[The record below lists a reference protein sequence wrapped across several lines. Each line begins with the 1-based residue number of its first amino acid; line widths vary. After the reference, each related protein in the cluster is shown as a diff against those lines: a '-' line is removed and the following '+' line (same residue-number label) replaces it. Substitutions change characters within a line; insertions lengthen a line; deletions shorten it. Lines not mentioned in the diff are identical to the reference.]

1 MSPPLILAIDQG
13 TTSSRALVYDAATF
27 AVLGSAQQEIEQ
39 HYPRDGWVEHE
50 PEDIWYSVAR
60 TVREAL
66 ARSGCD
72 AKSVAAIGITNQR
85 ETVVV
90 WDRPTGTQR
99 HRAIVWQDRRTTDFC
114 REHAA
119 DQPWLTERTGL
130 VLDPY
135 FSGTKLRWML
145 EADPTLEVLARNG
158 QVAFGTVD
166 SFLIWRLT
174 GGAVHATDATNASR
188 TLLFNIHTM
197 QWDDELLRYFGVP
210 RSVLPEVKPSV
221 AAFGVTKGLDFLPDG
236 VPIRGVAGDQQ
247 AALFGQGCFGPG
259 AAKCTYGTGA
269 FYLLH
274 TGDTAVP
281 SKHKLL
287 TTVAAM
293 TDAKPKY
300 ALEGAVFVAGAAV
313 QWLRDGL
320 HLFESAAE
328 VERLAKESNPAE
340 PVLFVPGFVGLG
352 APHWVPEARGVIF
365 GLTRAT
371 TAADLGRA
379 ALEGV
384 AFQVADLIDAA
395 EKDAAE
401 PNPPAPLPEGKG
413 ESDSRA
419 SSPLAASR
427 DAREGPL
434 AKPRAASVSPFPSG
448 RGAGGVGPLRVDG
461 GMARNDWFLQC
472 QADALGRPVAR
483 AAQSESTA
491 LGAAFLAAV
500 GAGLADESTLG
511 ARVAAAT
518 RFEPALP
525 AADRERKLAAWRRA
539 VRTVIGFYSAGG

>member
-1 MSPPLILAIDQG
+1 MTSPVLLAIDQG
-13 TTSSRALVYDAATF
+13 TTSSRAVVFDSTTF
-27 AVLGSAQQEIEQ
+27 AILGSAQQEIEQ
-39 HYPRDGWVEHE
+39 HYPKDGWVEHE

-66 ARSGCD
+66 AKSGRD
-72 AKSVAAIGITNQR
+72 PKTVTAVGITNQR

-90 WDRPTGTQR
+90 WDRANGRPV

-119 DQPWLTERTGL
+119 DQPWLTSKTGL

-135 FSGTKLRWML
+135 FSGTKLRWFL
-145 EADPTLEVLARNG
+145 EERRNLRAACERG
-158 QVAFGTVD
+158 AYGCGTVD

-174 GGAVHATDATNASR
+174 GGEVHATDTSNASR

-210 RSVLPEVKPSV
+210 QAMLPEVKPS
-221 AAFGVTKGLDFLPDG
+221 AADFGVTKNLDFLPDG
-236 VPIRGVAGDQQ
+236 IPVRGVAGDQQ

-259 AAKCTYGTGA
+259 MAKCTYGTGA
-269 FYLLH
+269 FFLLH
-274 TGDTAVP
+274 TGDTAVS

-300 ALEGAVFVAGAAV
+300 ALEGAVFIAGAAV

-320 HLFESAAE
+320 RLFSTAAD
-328 VERLAKESNPAE
+328 VERLAKESNPSE
-340 PVLFVPGFVGLG
+340 PVLFVPGLVGLG

-395 EKDAAE
+395 VKDLSEQPGLAQ
-401 PNPPAPLPEGKG
+401 P
-413 ESDSRA
+413 
-419 SSPLAASR
+419 SSGNRPLA
-427 DAREGPL
+427 L
-434 AKPRAASVSPFPSG
+434 K
-448 RGAGGVGPLRVDG
+448 VDG
-461 GMARNDWFLQC
+461 GMAVNDWFLQC
-472 QADALGRPVAR
+472 QADILGRTVAR
-483 AAQSESTA
+483 AVERESTA
-491 LGAAFLAAV
+491 LGAAFLAGV
-500 GAGLADESTLG
+500 GVGLTDEVKLTSL
-511 ARVAAAT
+511 VLAAAK
-518 RFEPALP
+518 RFEPLMSSAE
-525 AADRERKLAAWRRA
+525 REKKLAAWRKA
-539 VRTVIGFYSAGG
+539 VKAVVAFYSA